1 MKNMGL
7 IIGICIGVV
16 VLLLVGVIVF
26 EGYQR
31 TQVASKQM
39 NQYQVPAYNATPDA
53 TTQTQQTS
61 SGLGQQKVSESQS
74 FMSDLN
80 QTQDDGGQQD
90 LQSIDTA
97 SQGL

>member
-1 MKNMGL
+1 MGL

-53 TTQTQQTS
+53 TTQAQKIS
-61 SGLGQQKVSESQS
+61 LGQQNVSESQS